1 MPRYKSYN
9 YNQGQ
14 FIPIQFD
21 KQIQPDSFEYALNY
35 IVDHKLDVTAFEDRF
50 KNDEGG
56 APAYDPKIM
65 LKVVIYAYARGVLSS
80 RDIERACQENVMF
93 MALSANTR
101 PHFTTIAH
109 FISHLSVGIE
119 QLFLD
124 VLVYCDK
131 LGLIG
136 KEMFAID
143 GCKISSNAS
152 KEWSGTRADFEKK
165 KEKYKRSIS
174 YLLKKHREE
183 DDREQREPQQRKKEE
198 KAKETMKKK
207 IDQID
212 GWLDQHED
220 KVGFEGNIKKSH
232 LIDNESAKMVS
243 SHGVIQGYN
252 GIAATD
258 GKHQVIVGAEAE
270 GEKSESQSLKPMVE
284 KIEETFKKLGEPH
297 IYKEVKLTADSG
309 FHNERNMEMIKEKGI
324 DGYVADNLFRKR
336 DPRYQSAHRH
346 RKPTD
351 RHKGKKKLYTRKY
364 FVPDDFAYEEATG
377 KLICPAGK
385 RLYVKNRNFKT
396 AEGLYGTSYKAKVT
410 DCRVCLLRGKCLRNS
425 NTMAR
430 QVTKFAGRIEHKNK
444 SFSQWMRDR
453 IDSVKGRY
461 LYSRRMGIA
470 EPPFANIRDKLGLNR
485 FTMRGRTKVTAQ
497 WKMFTMVHNILKAY
511 RYGWLA
517 AGAG

>member
-1 MPRYKSYN
+1 MARYKYYSYE
-9 YNQGQ
+9 QGQ
-14 FIPIQFD
+14 FLSVQF
-21 KQIQPDSFEYALNY
+21 KNQILPDTFEYALNY
-35 IVDHKLDVTAFEDRF
+35 IVDNEMDLSVFRDRI
-50 KNDEGG
+50 KNDKTG
-56 APAYDPKIM
+56 APAYDPAIM
-65 LKVVIYAYARGVLSS
+65 MKTVIYAYARGILFS
-80 RDIERACQENVMF
+80 RDIERQCQENVMF

-101 PHFTTIAH
+101 PHFTTIAE
-109 FISHLSVGIE
+109 FISTLSDGIE
-119 QLFLD
+119 PIFLD
-124 VLVYCDK
+124 VLMYCDK

-152 KEWSGTRADFEKK
+152 KEWSGTREDFEKK
-165 KEKYKRSIS
+165 KAKYKNSIS

-183 DDREQREPQQRKKEE
+183 DKQGEVNAGQRKKEQ
-198 KAKETMKKK
+198 KAKEHFREKIKK
-207 IDQID
+207 IQN
-212 GWLDQHED
+212 WLDENED
-220 KVGFEGNIKKSH
+220 KKGSEGNIKKSH

-258 GKHQVIVGAEAE
+258 GKCQVIVGAEAE
-270 GEKSESQSLKPMVE
+270 GERSESQSLRPMVE
-284 KIEETFKKLGEPH
+284 KIEETFKVLGEPH

-309 FHNERNMEMIKEKGI
+309 FHNEKNMEMIQEKGI
-324 DGYVADNLFRKR
+324 DAYVADNMFRKR

-351 RHKGKKKLYTRKY
+351 RHKGKKRLYTRKY

-396 AEGLYGTSYKAKVT
+396 GKGLYGTSYMAKVT
-410 DCRVCLLRGKCLRNS
+410 DCRVCRLRIKCLQKPHTR
-425 NTMAR
+425 AR
-430 QVTKFAGRIEHKNK
+430 QVTKFVGRIEHKNK